1 MSKLDNL
8 IKRFLADYRESDGGG
23 WAAITG
29 GDVALLREIIQELIE
44 AKCARDCGGHF
55 PLQVKVVNRRTH
67 EHVPYAAVPHR
78 LARHKAA
85 LMQLLMHNVGYATDR
100 LGEEIRENSA

>member
-1 MSKLDNL
+1 MSKHDVL
-8 IKRFLADYRESDGGG
+8 IERFLANYRESDGGY
-23 WAAITG
+23 ADITG

-44 AKCARDCGGHF
+44 AKCARDCSGHL
-55 PLQVKVVNRRTH
+55 PLQVKVINRKTH
-67 EHVPYAAVPHR
+67 ESIPYVAVPHR
-78 LARHKAA
+78 LAKHKAA